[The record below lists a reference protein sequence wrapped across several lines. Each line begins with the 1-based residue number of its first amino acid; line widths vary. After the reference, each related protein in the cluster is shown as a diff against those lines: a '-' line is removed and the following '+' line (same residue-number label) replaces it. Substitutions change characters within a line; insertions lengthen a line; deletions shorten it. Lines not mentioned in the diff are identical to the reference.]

1 MLYWQKGNSINLQA
15 TVDPG
20 ENETTSEINWY
31 LNNIIIPTTPLQT
44 NLTIDTT
51 PLTTGEHKVSI
62 TAKNSCGN
70 TSDEYSKIFYITEET
85 MIKEITVLVN
95 QPIVNV
101 TIVMDLTGTINVT
114 VTDPLNRP
122 VEGATVQIVAL
133 NMTATTDATGKAMLP
148 NVPYSTQT
156 VKVTTP

>member
-1 MLYWQKGNSINLQA
+1 MLYWHKRNPISLQA
-15 TVDPG
+15 TVNPG
-20 ENETTSEINWY
+20 ANQTTSEIKWY
-31 LNNIIIPTTPLQT
+31 DNNIEIPTSPLQT
-44 NLTIDTT
+44 QLTIDTT
-51 PLTTGEHKVSI
+51 NLSGEHKISI

-70 TSDEYSKIFYITEET
+70 TSDEYSKIFYITEEN
-85 MIKEITVLVN
+85 MIKEISVTVN